1 VEDAACVKRGK
12 TREDEMRKI
21 MQLIEKYK
29 IYGILPVIGI
39 MLSGP
44 QSLLAQ
50 DDLEYVAEPTVV
62 LEDQAGTELLGAE
75 ELAELVG
82 PIALYPDDLVA
93 IVLPAATYPLQIAQA
108 ANFLERLENDAS
120 LEPDEDWD
128 DSIVALLNYPEVVTM
143 MNDDLTWTWQLGNAV
158 LNQQADVVQAI
169 GGFRDQAYAAGNLKS
184 DDYQNVVV
192 EEDAIEI
199 TPVDPEVIYV
209 PYYEPAQVVVVQR
222 APVYHYYPYAYPVYY
237 YPYPYG
243 YSFSS
248 GYFWGVT
255 TAFTI
260 GWHSHYIHQHHYYYP
275 SHPYYSHYYYPRN
288 YTRYYPPGRNPVRPA
303 PYRAN
308 YDRHDRYSGGD
319 RWQSQNHQGSRPVRW
334 SDSGSSGSR
343 TASRVDG
350 NVARGNSNRNRSTA
364 QISSEYRNALAQ
376 DSSLRQVRGSDS
388 PATRGTDTRGAGW
401 KERDLAASASR
412 NQGSAVSNTSHDQR
426 SWRRPGKENATT
438 SQAQRQDTAPAT
450 QRNNAATN
458 TGARDARVAS
468 TRNAGDT
475 AQLQRQLRQGL
486 EQDTRQ
492 RQVRAQGSDTRSQA
506 ARVSSDSSRSRSSN
520 ADTSRSAQIGNQVR
534 QSLQQDTQQRS
545 TSNESGNT
553 GGRAIANQGR
563 SQPANRSTAR
573 ETTRNTR
580 EQSAAPQVRSQPA
593 PQVRSQPAPQ
603 VKSQPAP
610 QSQPEVRS
618 ESRPAPRQESRRESS
633 GSKSRSSSS
642 KQKPRSKPR

>member
-1 VEDAACVKRGK
+1 
-12 TREDEMRKI
+12 MQKI

-29 IYGILPVIGI
+29 IYGILPVLGV

-50 DDLEYVAEPTVV
+50 EDPEYVAEPTVV
-62 LEDQAGTELLGAE
+62 LEDQAGTELLGAA

-108 ANFLERLENDAS
+108 ADFLERLENDAS

-128 DSIVALLNYPEVVTM
+128 DSVVALLNYPEVVTM

-184 DDYQNVVV
+184 DDRQNVVV
-192 EEDAIEI
+192 EEDVIEI
-199 TPVDPEVIYV
+199 TPADPEVIYV

-243 YSFSS
+243 YSFSA

-260 GWHSHYIHQHHYYYP
+260 GWHSHYINQHHYYYP
-275 SHPYYSHYYYPRN
+275 SHPYYSHYYYPRH
-288 YTRYYPPGRNPVRPA
+288 YTRYYPPARNPVRPA

-319 RWQSQNHQGSRPVRW
+319 RWVSQNRQGSRPVRW
-334 SDSGSSGSR
+334 SESGRSAG
-343 TASRVDG
+343 RVDG
-350 NVARGNSNRNRSTA
+350 SRSAA

-376 DSSLRQVRGSDS
+376 DSSLRQVRSSDS
-388 PATRGTDTRGAGW
+388 RVARGTESRGTGW
-401 KERDLAASASR
+401 KERQLTTGSGR
-412 NQGSAVSNTSHDQR
+412 NQGNAVSSNSRDQR
-426 SWRRPGKENATT
+426 SWRRPGKESANTAR
-438 SQAQRQDTAPAT
+438 AERQDAALTT
-450 QRNNAATN
+450 QRSNSATN
-458 TGARDARVAS
+458 TGSINTRVAS
-468 TRNAGDT
+468 NANSGDSVR
-475 AQLQRQLRQGL
+475 LQRQLRQEL

-492 RQVRAQGSDTRSQA
+492 R
-506 ARVSSDSSRSRSSN
+506 SSRN
-520 ADTSRSAQIGNQVR
+520 A
-534 QSLQQDTQQRS
+534 
-545 TSNESGNT
+545 SGNT
-553 GGRAIANQGR
+553 GGRANANQGR
-563 SQPANRSTAR
+563 NPAVNSSTSR
-573 ETTRNTR
+573 EPYRGQASDASRRTTR
-580 EQSAAPQVRSQPA
+580 EQSAAPQVRSRPA
-593 PQVRSQPAPQ
+593 PQVRSEPAPR
-603 VKSQPAP
+603 
-610 QSQPEVRS
+610 SQPEVKS
-618 ESRPAPRQESRRESS
+618 ESRPAPRQESRRASS
-633 GSKSRSSSS
+633 GGKSSSTASRQKSRG
-642 KQKPRSKPR
+642 KPR

>member
-1 VEDAACVKRGK
+1 
-12 TREDEMRKI
+12 MRKI

-29 IYGILPVIGI
+29 IYGILPVLGI

-44 QSLLAQ
+44 QSLQAQ
-50 DDLEYVAEPTVV
+50 EDPEYVAEPTVV
-62 LEDQAGTELLGAE
+62 LEDQAGTELLSAA

-108 ANFLERLENDAS
+108 ADFLERLENDSS

-128 DSIVALLNYPEVVTM
+128 DSVVALLNYPEVVTM

-184 DDYQNVVV
+184 DDHQNVVV
-192 EEDAIEI
+192 EEDVIEI
-199 TPVDPEVIYV
+199 TPADPEVIYV

-243 YSFSS
+243 YSFSA

-275 SHPYYSHYYYPRN
+275 SHPYYSHHYYPRH
-288 YTRYYPPGRNPVRPA
+288 YTRYYPPARNPVRPA

-319 RWQSQNHQGSRPVRW
+319 RWVSQNRHGSRPVRW
-334 SDSGSSGSR
+334 SESGRS
-343 TASRVDG
+343 ASRVDG
-350 NVARGNSNRNRSTA
+350 NLVRGGSTRNRSTA
-364 QISSEYRNALAQ
+364 QISSEYRSALAQ
-376 DSSLRQVRGSDS
+376 DSSLRQVRSSDS
-388 PATRGTDTRGAGW
+388 RVSRGTETRGTGW
-401 KERDLAASASR
+401 KERQLTADSGR
-412 NQGSAVSNTSHDQR
+412 NQGNAVSRNSRDQR
-426 SWRRPGKENATT
+426 SWRRPGKESVSTA
-438 SQAQRQDTAPAT
+438 QAQRQDEALTT
-450 QRNNAATN
+450 QRSNSATN
-458 TGARDARVAS
+458 TGGRSTRVAS
-468 TRNAGDT
+468 NRNTGDSV
-475 AQLQRQLRQGL
+475 QLQRQLRQGL

-492 RQVRAQGSDTRSQA
+492 RQARTQDSDTRSQA
-506 ARVSSDSSRSRSSN
+506 GRVSSDSSRSRSTN
-520 ADTSRSAQIGNQVR
+520 AAASRSSQIGNQVR
-534 QSLQQDTQQRS
+534 QSLQQDTRQRS
-545 TSNESGNT
+545 TRNESGNT
-553 GGRAIANQGR
+553 GSRAIANQGR
-563 SQPANRSTAR
+563 NQATNSSTSR
-573 ETTRNTR
+573 ETYRGQASDNSRRTTR

-593 PQVRSQPAPQ
+593 PQVRSEPAPR
-603 VKSQPAP
+603 
-610 QSQPEVRS
+610 SQPEVKS

-633 GSKSRSSSS
+633 GGKSRSSSS
-642 KQKPRSKPR
+642 RQKSRGKPR

>member
-1 VEDAACVKRGK
+1 
-12 TREDEMRKI
+12 MQKI
-21 MQLIEKYK
+21 TQLIEKYK
-29 IYGILPVIGI
+29 IYGILPVLGI
-39 MLSGP
+39 MLSAP

-50 DDLEYVAEPTVV
+50 EDSGYVAEPTVV
-62 LEDQAGTELLGAE
+62 LEDQAGTELLGTE

-108 ANFLERLENDAS
+108 ADFLERLENDSS

-128 DSIVALLNYPEVVTM
+128 DSVVALLNYPEVVTM
-143 MNDDLTWTWQLGNAV
+143 MNDDLSWTWQLGNAV

-184 DDYQNVVV
+184 DDHQNVVV
-192 EEDAIEI
+192 QEDAIEI

-243 YSFSS
+243 YSFSA

-275 SHPYYSHYYYPRN
+275 SHPYYSHHYYPRH
-288 YTRYYPPGRNPVRPA
+288 YTRYYPPARNPVRPA

-319 RWQSQNHQGSRPVRW
+319 RWVSQNREGSRPVRW
-334 SDSGSSGSR
+334 SGSGRSANGF
-343 TASRVDG
+343 ANGVEG
-350 NVARGNSNRNRSTA
+350 NVARASSTRNRSTA

-376 DSSLRQVRGSDS
+376 DSSLRQVRSPDS
-388 PATRGTDTRGAGW
+388 RATRGTGW
-401 KERDLAASASR
+401 KERDLAASSDP
-412 NQGSAVSNTSHDQR
+412 NQGNAVSSNSHDQR
-426 SWRRPGKENATT
+426 SWRRPGKENATA
-438 SQAQRQDTAPAT
+438 SQAQRQDTAPAS
-450 QRNNAATN
+450 QRNNSATN
-458 TGARDARVAS
+458 TGARGTRLAS
-468 TRNAGDT
+468 TRNAGNS
-475 AQLQRQLRQGL
+475 AQLQRELRQGL

-492 RQVRAQGSDTRSQA
+492 RQVRDQDSDTRSQA
-506 ARVSSDSSRSRSSN
+506 ARVSSDSSRSQSSN
-520 ADTSRSAQIGNQVR
+520 GDASRSAQIGNQVR
-534 QSLQQDTQQRS
+534 QGLQQDTRQRS
-545 TSNESGNT
+545 ASNERGNT
-553 GGRAIANQGR
+553 GGRAIASQGR
-563 SQPANRSTAR
+563 NQAVNQSTSR
-573 ETTRNTR
+573 ETNRGQASDNSRGTTR

-593 PQVRSQPAPQ
+593 PQVRSQPAPE
-603 VKSQPAP
+603 VRSQPAP
-610 QSQPEVRS
+610 RSAPEVKS

-633 GSKSRSSSS
+633 GGQTRSTSGRQKS
-642 KQKPRSKPR
+642 RSKPR